1 MLPEFNQIGN
11 LPAGIHLATWEE
23 FVDRFGWNE
32 HRRRLLRGMR
42 TALKALQFAGC
53 RKVYIDGSFVSA
65 KEAPNDYDGCWDME
79 GVDPLRLDPI
89 LLQFDYKRAAQK
101 TKYLGE
107 LFPAEDVE
115 LSSGVVFLEL
125 FQIDKATGEPKGII
139 LFDLE
144 DFQ

>member
-23 FVDRFGWNE
+23 FVVRFGWNE

-42 TALKALQFAGC
+42 NALKALQFAGC

-65 KEAPNDYDGCWDME
+65 KEAPTDYDGCWDME

-89 LLQFDYKRAAQK
+89 LLQFDHRRAAQK

-107 LFPAEDVE
+107 LFP
-115 LSSGVVFLEL
+115 
-125 FQIDKATGEPKGII
+125 
-139 LFDLE
+139 
-144 DFQ
+144 